1 MIQLEHVVDL
11 IAFVGEPCE
20 IGPTPA
26 GFRRIIPISGGE
38 ARGPRLFGHILAGGA
53 DIQLLR
59 NDGVAELHAR
69 YAIETSDGARIYI
82 ENCGMRHGPRE
93 AMERIRRG
101 EPVDPALIYFRTTPR
116 FETGDERYS
125 WLTKSMFVA
134 EGVRRP
140 DCVEIS
146 IYAVK

>member
-1 MIQLEHVVDL
+1 MIQLEHVIDL
-11 IAFVGEPCE
+11 VAFVGDPCE
-20 IGPTPA
+20 IGSTPA
-26 GFRRIIPISGGE
+26 GFRRVIPITGGE
-38 ARGPRLFGHILAGGA
+38 ARGPRLFGRILPGGA

-69 YAIETSDGARIYI
+69 YAIETPDGARIYV
-82 ENCGMRHGPRE
+82 ENCGMRHGPPE

-101 EPVDPALIYFRTTPR
+101 EPVDPAAIYFRTTPR

-125 WLTKSMFVA
+125 WLMRHIFVA

-140 DCVEIS
+140 DSVEIS